1 MIHFMQKDRV
11 FILFTAAMVL
21 LLLTAR
27 GATAQTATG
36 GGTGASS
43 SVGILLLAHGG
54 SKEWNTS
61 VEAVAAEVGKT
72 QPTEVALGMAD
83 RTTMQAGIEKLT
95 ARGVTQIVAVPL
107 FVSSHSS
114 VIESTRF
121 LLGLRADAPAELAD
135 YAAMDMG
142 HEHGG
147 GHGDGPA
154 SSANSAAAGADAG
167 AQDKTKPVVHSVPI
181 KMAPAL
187 DRHQILADILADRAS
202 AMSKNS
208 AKEEVVLVAHGPNE
222 DEENALWLADLG
234 AVAKLVAAKAP
245 YARVEVATLRDD
257 AEPAVRDA
265 ATEKLAKD
273 CVERV
278 QRELARAD
286 CAGVVVVW
294 RNRKWN
300 SKAAG
305 WARPCDE
312 PVGNFARPTHR
323 HVDSGFSETIKT
335 HLQ

>member
-1 MIHFMQKDRV
+1 MIHFTQKHR
-11 FILFTAAMVL
+11 LFTLFMAAVAL
-21 LLLTAR
+21 LLSAR
-27 GATAQTATG
+27 NAAAQTAAG

-54 SKEWNTS
+54 SKEWNAS
-61 VEAVAAEVGKT
+61 VEAVAAEAGKS

-83 RTTMQAGIEKLT
+83 RRTMQAGIEKLT

-167 AQDKTKPVVHSVPI
+167 AQDKTKPVVHTVPI

-187 DRHQILADILADRAS
+187 DRHRILADILADRA
-202 AMSKNS
+202 AAISKNP
-208 AKEEVVLVAHGPNE
+208 AKEEVVLLAHGPNE
-222 DEENALWLADLG
+222 DAENALWLADLS

-245 YARVEVATLRDD
+245 YTRVEVATLRDD

-265 ATEKLAKD
+265 ATENLRKIASSGYDSNLRVLIVPVLLSYGGIENGIRKRLGGLDHVMSPSGILPDPRIVTWILTSAK
-273 CVERV
+273 
-278 QRELARAD
+278 Q
-286 CAGVVVVW
+286 
-294 RNRKWN
+294 
-300 SKAAG
+300 
-305 WARPCDE
+305 
-312 PVGNFARPTHR
+312 
-323 HVDSGFSETIKT
+323 
-335 HLQ
+335 

>member
-1 MIHFMQKDRV
+1 MIHFTQKHR
-11 FILFTAAMVL
+11 LFMLFMAAVAL
-21 LLLTAR
+21 LLSAR
-27 GATAQTATG
+27 NAAAQTAAG

-54 SKEWNTS
+54 SKEWNAS
-61 VEAVAAEVGKT
+61 VEAVAAEAGKS

-114 VIESTRF
+114 VIQSTRF

-142 HEHGG
+142 HEHAR
-147 GHGDGPA
+147 HGDGA
-154 SSANSAAAGADAG
+154 TTSSNSAAAAADAD
-167 AQDKTKPVVHSVPI
+167 AHDKTKPVVHSVPI

-187 DRHQILADILADRAS
+187 DRHRILADILADRA
-202 AMSKNS
+202 AAISKNP
-208 AKEEVVLVAHGPNE
+208 AKEEVVLLAHGPNE
-222 DEENALWLADLG
+222 DAENALWLADLS

-265 ATEKLAKD
+265 ATENLRKIASSGYNANLRVLIVPVLLSYGGIENGIRKRLDGLDHVMSPSGILPDPRIVTWILTSAK
-273 CVERV
+273 
-278 QRELARAD
+278 Q
-286 CAGVVVVW
+286 
-294 RNRKWN
+294 
-300 SKAAG
+300 
-305 WARPCDE
+305 
-312 PVGNFARPTHR
+312 
-323 HVDSGFSETIKT
+323 
-335 HLQ
+335 

>member
-1 MIHFMQKDRV
+1 MFNSIRKYRV
-11 FILFTAAMVL
+11 FTLFAAAVVVL
-21 LLLTAR
+21 LPLARTAE
-27 GATAQTATG
+27 AQTAAG
-36 GGTGASS
+36 SGTSS

-54 SKEWNTS
+54 SKEWNAS
-61 VEAVAAEVGKT
+61 VEAVAAEAGKS

-167 AQDKTKPVVHSVPI
+167 AQDKTKPVVHTVPI

-187 DRHQILADILADRAS
+187 DRHRILADILADRA
-202 AMSKNS
+202 AAISKNP

-222 DEENALWLADLG
+222 DSENALWLADLG
-234 AVAKLVAAKAP
+234 AVAKLVATKVP
-245 YARVEVATLRDD
+245 Y
-257 AEPAVRDA
+257 
-265 ATEKLAKD
+265 KLEEID
-273 CVERV
+273 R
-278 QRELARAD
+278 
-286 CAGVVVVW
+286 
-294 RNRKWN
+294 
-300 SKAAG
+300 
-305 WARPCDE
+305 
-312 PVGNFARPTHR
+312 
-323 HVDSGFSETIKT
+323 
-335 HLQ
+335 

>member
-1 MIHFMQKDRV
+1 MFNSIRKYRV
-11 FILFTAAMVL
+11 FTLFAAAVVVL
-21 LLLTAR
+21 LPLARTAE
-27 GATAQTATG
+27 AQTAAG
-36 GGTGASS
+36 SGTSS

-54 SKEWNTS
+54 SKEWNAS
-61 VEAVAAEVGKT
+61 VEAVAAEAGKS

-83 RTTMQAGIEKLT
+83 RRTMQAGIEKLT

-167 AQDKTKPVVHSVPI
+167 AQDKTKPVVHTVPI

-187 DRHQILADILADRAS
+187 DRHRILADILADRA
-202 AMSKNS
+202 AAISKNP
-208 AKEEVVLVAHGPNE
+208 AKEEVVLLAHGPNE
-222 DEENALWLADLG
+222 DAENALWLADLS

-245 YARVEVATLRDD
+245 YTRVEVATLRDD
-257 AEPAVRDA
+257 AEPAGPRCGDGKSK
-265 ATEKLAKD
+265 ENR
-273 CVERV
+273 VERIRLKSARV
-278 QRELARAD
+278 DRASAAFLWRHRE
-286 CAGVVVVW
+286 
-294 RNRKWN
+294 WN
-300 SKAAG
+300 PKAAG
-305 WARPCDE
+305 WARPRDE
-312 PVGNFARPTHR
+312 PVRNFARSADR
-323 HVDSGFSETIKT
+323 HLDSDVRETIRT